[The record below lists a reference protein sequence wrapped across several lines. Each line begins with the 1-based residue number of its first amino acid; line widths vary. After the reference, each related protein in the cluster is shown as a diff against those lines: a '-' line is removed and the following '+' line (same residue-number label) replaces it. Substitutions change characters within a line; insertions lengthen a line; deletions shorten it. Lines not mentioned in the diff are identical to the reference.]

1 MMFNNWDSYS
11 LHFPNNTNT
20 DRDTDFD
27 TRRSQTEDTGSSS
40 QSFQWLSSQF
50 LPDPNTLFLPPLPPS
65 ADIPSASGSMQETG
79 PALPDSRPSLSL
91 TELHQTLSV
100 PSSQDAGDP
109 FGLFLED
116 TWLDLPAREDQSES
130 AYIPHSSDAAHL
142 YLGSPQLVTP
152 LQCQSSSLS
161 SHTSTYSPA
170 HTVVDTHSRESSIL
184 ENNRSVLLNAFTRGT
199 ISVRNNATTRW
210 EVQCPDCH
218 IWVSTG
224 MLRTVRFGHR
234 ETHFSALESHRKSKK
249 CRMMQETVRLGRQGA
264 SMLLSED
271 RMRGVSA
278 PVDSDVHHDTNEP
291 DIDELSSDFLPRSSS
306 APPEAAVAVTERAER
321 VQCTGI
327 PIPATSSQFESAGD
341 HLPWARV
348 GTKPDSLPFDI
359 EVHDR
364 GKTVV
369 AFAKSCT
376 GQTISGI
383 QPCENCSTV
392 TQRVDDAITIARDP
406 QKGTNR
412 AYLSPAQLRHSLENT
427 AAQLNQ
433 WRLRTLN
440 LGRALGVAAR
450 KLSDCRR
457 FAMAIAEMDVPRV
470 QVIVQTALRKGS
482 SLSRI
487 VNKIEEAFE
496 GLYQPR
502 GQYSERDVD
511 VATLAYRIGGRS
523 LLYSLNHSI
532 GLPSLRTLRKYSAF
546 TKIMPTVGMIKCT
559 EIVHNIREVVLK
571 GREALHGSVPRRGV
585 SVLID
590 EIALEEAAVHFRHNN
605 CVGGLCWK
613 HSTSVD
619 LVLRTYQSAVNL
631 AHALAKGTV
640 HMGKEMSVVAVSLF
654 GEKGCYPILAA
665 PTCKQET
672 AADMEMLFTS
682 VIRSW
687 NEVGAGTVGPLWSV
701 ATDGDSTRRA
711 AGYNMLV
718 KIPLS
723 PTSSLYGT
731 LSNMAGLN
739 LYTGDGEITLD
750 FDWKHI
756 FKRFCTLLRSHTG
769 IVLNSGIIIN
779 PTFLARYLVRLE
791 DQTPESVQSLLYPD
805 DPQDVPRAVRL
816 MQAIISLRSLQLDS
830 CDPSVVAD
838 LDAITLLGELVE
850 AILQPF
856 IDINMSLSEQVT
868 CLSKFSHLSCAF
880 FRGFRVAF
888 MSNQLYGDSQTM
900 VKNVMFSIAK
910 QQQLDG
916 SASFFVGGVGDDELE
931 KLFGRLRMLGGHDS
945 GMNYR
950 QGIDRLGHAKD
961 IDSVLLR
968 QPDLD
973 PGHRRL
979 NLARTEEVDHIT
991 EDTWRGDVVAGKVD
1005 LPSAWESGAAAAA
1018 MTIQDSQMLPT
1029 SADFA
1034 NIFADPTVDLLRP
1047 FGRDKYPGIEM
1058 DEDRSMVT
1066 ESTTEPTLPAEEP
1079 TCAPEDEQLE
1089 AEEDETPLTLEEG
1102 LEEVPELSLPSGPGV
1117 DRNDYIEYKGRWIH
1131 KQSLCRLIINK
1142 AFVAKSHN
1150 RPERVRGF
1158 TKSNKLADTN
1168 NEDVTGPDAFIE
1180 GDMFLTLART
1190 KQTMSLA
1197 LVRST
1202 RILEGTIARKSI
1214 LIPTLSNP
1222 KANTKLEGQ
1231 VMILRS
1237 TLTASGSPDDP
1248 PTTHSDT
1255 ITQDSGMLASW
1266 AWNGGFI
1273 MLGAAM
1279 RGTDVVTEKACKVS
1293 IPGHLAR
1300 PLNMDMVSAKGR
1312 IKDWDSQ
1319 KINSVG
1325 STWEMASVVLEALSD
1340 ELWTTIIEGK
1350 IPLGTLPSIPQST
1363 DFPYLLDD
1371 GITPGLLCEAGSRQ
1385 LEAEAESTVRHC
1397 KFCAKAVPCEKDN
1410 WRNHIGA
1417 HILCKMRGIT
1427 TETPVGDSMPCG
1439 FCGLSGIPECRVE
1452 LSFTGTKKAIQIRS
1466 ECAYACKVAY
1476 GWATKGTK
1484 AVPCRNVPIICT
1496 LCPHPSSRAGTGTL
1510 PAVWRYN
1517 MPEHIRIKHSEYAS
1531 PGNPVGLSLPR
1542 PLWDDMEITQKEEAG
1557 LGIPS
1562 SSIPPPFAAILP
1574 PNESSSAASTSR
1586 GVKRTTAHPPAQEPA
1601 PKRRQVPNPT
1611 SR

>member
-1 MMFNNWDSYS
+1 
-11 LHFPNNTNT
+11 
-20 DRDTDFD
+20 
-27 TRRSQTEDTGSSS
+27 
-40 QSFQWLSSQF
+40 
-50 LPDPNTLFLPPLPPS
+50 
-65 ADIPSASGSMQETG
+65 MQETG

-109 FGLFLED
+109 F
-116 TWLDLPAREDQSES
+116 AREDQSES

-152 LQCQSSSLS
+152 LQLF
-161 SHTSTYSPA
+161 
-170 HTVVDTHSRESSIL
+170 VI
-184 ENNRSVLLNAFTRGT
+184 
-199 ISVRNNATTRW
+199 
-210 EVQCPDCH
+210 
-218 IWVSTG
+218 
-224 MLRTVRFGHR
+224 MLRHAGKCNALTAIFGYLPGCS
-234 ETHFSALESHRKSKK
+234 EP
-249 CRMMQETVRLGRQGA
+249 TVRLGRQGA

-291 DIDELSSDFLPRSSS
+291 DIDELSSDFSKALAIIFLGRGLEP
-306 APPEAAVAVTERAER
+306 
-321 VQCTGI
+321 
-327 PIPATSSQFESAGD
+327 
-341 HLPWARV
+341 
-348 GTKPDSLPFDI
+348 KPDSLPFDI

-392 TQRVDDAITIARDP
+392 TQRVDDAITIAGST
-406 QKGTNR
+406 KGTNR

-433 WRLRTLN
+433 HSIW
-440 LGRALGVAAR
+440 RALGVAAR

-487 VNKIEEAFE
+487 VNKIE
-496 GLYQPR
+496 R
-502 GQYSERDVD
+502 
-511 VATLAYRIGGRS
+511 
-523 LLYSLNHSI
+523 HSKVSINLGAVHI

-571 GREALHGSVPRRGV
+571 GREALHGSVPRRVEQFIWEKRCQWWPYRFWREGLL
-585 SVLID
+585 SYL
-590 EIALEEAAVHFRHNN
+590 
-605 CVGGLCWK
+605 GGAD
-613 HSTSVD
+613 V
-619 LVLRTYQSAVNL
+619 Q
-631 AHALAKGTV
+631 
-640 HMGKEMSVVAVSLF
+640 
-654 GEKGCYPILAA
+654 
-665 PTCKQET
+665 QET

-687 NEVGAGTVGPLWSV
+687 NEVGAGTVGRFGQLRQMGTPLDV
-701 ATDGDSTRRA
+701 RQA
-711 AGYNMLV
+711 
-718 KIPLS
+718 IIC
-723 PTSSLYGT
+723 
-731 LSNMAGLN
+731 LSNPSQPDIKLIRHIVKYGRLN

-756 FKRFCTLLRSHTG
+756 FNDSAHASISYR

-791 DQTPESVQSLLYPD
+791 DQTPESVQSLLYPMIH
-805 DPQDVPRAVRL
+805 R
-816 MQAIISLRSLQLDS
+816 
-830 CDPSVVAD
+830 
-838 LDAITLLGELVE
+838 
-850 AILQPF
+850 
-856 IDINMSLSEQVT
+856 MSHARTSH

-1385 LEAEAESTVRHC
+1385 LEAEAEST
-1397 KFCAKAVPCEKDN
+1397 
-1410 WRNHIGA
+1410 
-1417 HILCKMRGIT
+1417 
-1427 TETPVGDSMPCG
+1427 
-1439 FCGLSGIPECRVE
+1439 
-1452 LSFTGTKKAIQIRS
+1452 
-1466 ECAYACKVAY
+1466 
-1476 GWATKGTK
+1476 
-1484 AVPCRNVPIICT
+1484 
-1496 LCPHPSSRAGTGTL
+1496 
-1510 PAVWRYN
+1510 
-1517 MPEHIRIKHSEYAS
+1517 
-1531 PGNPVGLSLPR
+1531 
-1542 PLWDDMEITQKEEAG
+1542 
-1557 LGIPS
+1557 
-1562 SSIPPPFAAILP
+1562 
-1574 PNESSSAASTSR
+1574 
-1586 GVKRTTAHPPAQEPA
+1586 
-1601 PKRRQVPNPT
+1601 
-1611 SR
+1611 